1 MHILLNGQFAGQ
13 RATGSGQYF
22 ENLCAALRRAA
33 PDCRVEAARPP
44 QRLGVR
50 LDKLWWEQVGWPL
63 TVLQRDPDVCHVP
76 YFSGPLL
83 GRIDV
88 VTIHDLIGF
97 AIPEYSADPRWRAYL
112 QLMARAVKRA
122 RLVIADSQAAADDI
136 VHYLQIRREQ
146 VRVIHLGVH
155 PAPKISRAETDV
167 HLADLGIRRPY
178 CIYLGSG
185 DVRKNIAIAIMALAQ
200 IDAADRPQ
208 LVVAGSVPN
217 AGTDLLPD
225 HAALAGALGVD
236 EWVVFTGPVS
246 EARKHA
252 LYAGA
257 RMLLA
262 PSRYEGFGLEPLEAM
277 AHGVPVIAAACSATP
292 EVTGGAALLLPPD
305 DPGQWAEAIRVLG
318 SDPIARAELID
329 AGTARAAEL
338 NWLNTA
344 QQTLSVY
351 RELA

>member
-13 RATGSGQYF
+13 RTTGSGQYL
-22 ENLCAALRRAA
+22 ENLRAALRRAA
-33 PDCRVEAARPP
+33 PDCRVETARPP
-44 QRLGVR
+44 QRLGAR

-63 TVLQRDPDVCHVP
+63 TVLERNPDVCHVP

-88 VTIHDLIGF
+88 VTVHDLIGF

-112 QLMARAVKRA
+112 QLMGRAVQRA

-136 VHYLQIRREQ
+136 VHFLQVRPERL
-146 VRVIHLGVH
+146 RVIHLGVH
-155 PAPKISRAETDV
+155 PAPKISRAETDL

-185 DVRKNIAIAIMALAQ
+185 DVRKNIAVTIMALAKLE
-200 IDAADRPQ
+200 AADRPQ

-217 AGTDLLPD
+217 TGTDLLPD
-225 HAALAGALGVD
+225 HAALARALGVD
-236 EWVVFTGPVS
+236 DRVVFTGPVS
-246 EARKHA
+246 EDRKHA

-257 RMLLA
+257 QMLLA

-277 AHGVPVIAAACSATP
+277 AHGVPVIAADRSATP
-292 EVTGGAALLLPPD
+292 EVTAGAALLLPPD
-305 DPGQWAEAIRVLG
+305 DPAQWADAIRVLG
-318 SDPIARAELID
+318 SDPSARAELIA
-329 AGTARAAEL
+329 AGAARAAEL
-338 NWLNTA
+338 SWLRTA
-344 QQTLSVY
+344 QQTLAVY

>member
-13 RATGSGQYF
+13 RTTGSGQYL
-22 ENLCAALRRAA
+22 ENLRAALRRAA
-33 PDCRVEAARPP
+33 PDCRVETARPP
-44 QRLGVR
+44 QRLGAR

-63 TVLQRDPDVCHVP
+63 TVLERNPDVCHVP
-76 YFSGPLL
+76 YFCGPLL

-88 VTIHDLIGF
+88 VTVHDLIGF

-112 QLMARAVKRA
+112 QLMGRAVQRA

-136 VHYLQIRREQ
+136 VHFLQVRPERL
-146 VRVIHLGVH
+146 RVIHLGVH
-155 PAPKISRAETDV
+155 PAPKISRAETDL

-185 DVRKNIAIAIMALAQ
+185 DVRKNIAVTIMALAKLE
-200 IDAADRPQ
+200 AADRPQ

-217 AGTDLLPD
+217 TGTDLLPD
-225 HAALAGALGVD
+225 HAALARALGVD
-236 EWVVFTGPVS
+236 DRVVFTGPVS

-257 RMLLA
+257 QMLLA

-277 AHGVPVIAAACSATP
+277 AHGVPVIAADRSATP
-292 EVTGGAALLLPPD
+292 EVTAGAALLLPPD
-305 DPGQWAEAIRVLG
+305 DPAQWADAIRVLG
-318 SDPIARAELID
+318 SDRTARAELIA
-329 AGTARAAEL
+329 AGAARAAEL
-338 NWLNTA
+338 SWLRTA
-344 QQTLSVY
+344 QQTLAVY

>member
-1 MHILLNGQFAGQ
+1 MHILLSGQFAGQ

-22 ENLCAALRRAA
+22 ENLLAALRRAA

-44 QRLGVR
+44 QRLGAR

-63 TVLQRDPDVCHVP
+63 TVLERDPDVCHVP
-76 YFSGPLL
+76 YFCGPLL

-88 VTIHDLIGF
+88 VTVHDLIGY

-112 QLMARAVKRA
+112 QLMGQAVRRA
-122 RLVIADSQAAADDI
+122 RLVIADSQSAADDI
-136 VHYLQIRREQ
+136 ARYLQIPGERI
-146 VRVIHLGVH
+146 RVVHLGVH
-155 PAPKISRAETDV
+155 PAPKISRAETDL

-185 DVRKNIAIAIMALAQ
+185 DVRKNIAVAITALAR
-200 IDAADRPQ
+200 IEAPDRPQ

-225 HAALAGALGVD
+225 HAALARALGVED
-236 EWVVFTGPVS
+236 WVVFTGPVS
-246 EARKHA
+246 EDRKHA

-305 DPGQWAEAIRVLG
+305 DPEQWADAIGVLG
-318 SDPIARAELID
+318 SDPAARAELIA
-329 AGTARAAEL
+329 AGSARAAEL
-338 NWLNTA
+338 SWLRTA
-344 QQTLSVY
+344 QQTLEVY

>member
-1 MHILLNGQFAGQ
+1 MHILLSGQFAGQ

-22 ENLCAALRRAA
+22 ENLRSSLRRAD
-33 PDCRVEAARPP
+33 PQSRIEAALPP
-44 QRLGVR
+44 RRLGPR

-63 TVLQRDPDVCHVP
+63 RVLRSNPDVCHVP

-112 QLMARAVKRA
+112 QLMAQAVKRA
-122 RLVIADSQAAADDI
+122 GLVIADSEAAAADI
-136 VHYLQIRREQ
+136 VHYLQIRRERI
-146 VRVIHLGVH
+146 RVVHLGVH
-155 PAPKISRAETDV
+155 PAPAISRAESDL
-167 HLADLGIRRPY
+167 HLSDLGIRRPF

-185 DVRKNIAIAIMALAQ
+185 DVRKNIAVAIMALAQ
-200 IDAADRPQ
+200 IKAARRPQ

-225 HAALAGALGVD
+225 HAALARAMGVSD
-236 EWVVFTGPVS
+236 WVTFTGPVS

-252 LYAGA
+252 LYSRA
-257 RMLLA
+257 RVLLA

-277 AHGVPVIAAACSATP
+277 AHRVPVIAADSSATP
-292 EVTGGAALLLPPD
+292 EVTAGAALLLPPD
-305 DPGQWAEAIRVLG
+305 DPDQWADAIQVLD
-318 SDPIARAELID
+318 SDPAARGELIA
-329 AGTARAAEL
+329 AGSKRAAEL
-338 NWLNTA
+338 SWLRTA
-344 QQTLSVY
+344 QQTLAVY

>member
-13 RATGSGQYF
+13 RTTGSGQYL
-22 ENLCAALRRAA
+22 ENLHAALRRAA
-33 PDCRVEAARPP
+33 PDCRVETARPP
-44 QRLGVR
+44 QRLGAR

-63 TVLQRDPDVCHVP
+63 TVLERNPDVCHVP
-76 YFSGPLL
+76 YFCGPLL

-88 VTIHDLIGF
+88 VTVHDLIGF

-112 QLMARAVKRA
+112 QLMGRAVQRA

-136 VHYLQIRREQ
+136 VHFLQVRPERL
-146 VRVIHLGVH
+146 RVIHLGVH
-155 PAPKISRAETDV
+155 PAPKISRAETDL

-185 DVRKNIAIAIMALAQ
+185 DVRKNIAVTIMALAKLE
-200 IDAADRPQ
+200 AADRPQ

-217 AGTDLLPD
+217 TGTDLLPD
-225 HAALAGALGVD
+225 HAALARALGVD
-236 EWVVFTGPVS
+236 DRVVFTGPVS
-246 EARKHA
+246 EDRKHA

-257 RMLLA
+257 QMLLA

-277 AHGVPVIAAACSATP
+277 AHGVPVIAADRSATP
-292 EVTGGAALLLPPD
+292 EVTAGAALLLPPD
-305 DPGQWAEAIRVLG
+305 DPAQWADAIRVLG
-318 SDPIARAELID
+318 SDPSARAELIA
-329 AGTARAAEL
+329 AGAARAAEL
-338 NWLNTA
+338 SWLRTA
-344 QQTLSVY
+344 QQTLAVY